1 MQRVKDNP
9 INNRLIQLYIK
20 IFPKIE
26 DFNMEIFYDE
36 ILVLKKS
43 LIFKKPFLFKNHS
56 LSYFVET
63 PFAFWLD
70 ISLLS
75 FQACLK
81 WSLPHPHPRRLPWS
95 SSRLNVPLKVLKE
108 FCCFYWNGLGQVFRC
123 VELFPVPLPLKF
135 N

>member
-26 DFNMEIFYDE
+26 EIFVDE

-63 PFAFWLD
+63 PFAFLTGYFFAVFSSLFKM
-70 ISLLS
+70 ISS
-75 FQACLK
+75 TSASKASAMKQ
-81 WSLPHPHPRRLPWS
+81 
-95 SSRLNVPLKVLKE
+95 
-108 FCCFYWNGLGQVFRC
+108 Q
-123 VELFPVPLPLKF
+123 
-135 N
+135 